1 MPTHFPW
8 PSITCVVSASELRT
22 TSGAALWPHYWDE
35 RLRRHQ
41 PRPYLAGLRR
51 DSVEVVTA
59 PILSVLRSWAPQRT
73 CLPHGFSSDL
83 MGSSSDCLV
92 ALQGGPQPAVLVAAR
107 PTPPPTGSPEMW
119 VWRRRGAT
127 INDVWRCLEDFQA
140 SRSSAQNAITGAGRA
155 ARSAQCQSPRRM
167 RSAAPA
173 ICHGNSARGTSG
185 PPSRGVR
192 QLPPRAPSPIRTGQG
207 SAGRRFEDPR
217 ASANNMTVRLSA
229 VPL

>member
-22 TSGAALWPHYWDE
+22 TSGAALWPHHWDE

-107 PTPPPTGSPEMW
+107 PTPPDRKTRNVG
-119 VWRRRGAT
+119 VAKARRHDKRRVAMSGRFPDQSEQRAERYNRRWTCCEERAMPKSTTHEVCCTCDLPRQQCLGHERTSITWCPPATAEGALT
-127 INDVWRCLEDFQA
+127 HTDW
-140 SRSSAQNAITGAGRA
+140 
-155 ARSAQCQSPRRM
+155 ARIGWKA
-167 RSAAPA
+167 
-173 ICHGNSARGTSG
+173 
-185 PPSRGVR
+185 
-192 QLPPRAPSPIRTGQG
+192 
-207 SAGRRFEDPR
+207 F
-217 ASANNMTVRLSA
+217 
-229 VPL
+229 

>member
-1 MPTHFPW
+1 MARPLGREIAAAPASSVFSGTSTGQRRSGDGPDPF
-8 PSITCVVSASELRT
+8 SSAEL
-22 TSGAALWPHYWDE
+22 GAAADVSTARLLVRSHGEFQRLPCRSPGWPTTCSS
-35 RLRRHQ
+35 
-41 PRPYLAGLRR
+41 GG
-51 DSVEVVTA
+51 
-59 PILSVLRSWAPQRT
+59 RSAN
-73 CLPHGFSSDL
+73 
-83 MGSSSDCLV
+83 
-92 ALQGGPQPAVLVAAR
+92 A
-107 PTPPPTGSPEMW
+107 PPTGSPEMW

-127 INDVWRCLEDFQA
+127 INDVWLCLEDFQA

-173 ICHGNSARGTSG
+173 ICHGNSAWGTSG